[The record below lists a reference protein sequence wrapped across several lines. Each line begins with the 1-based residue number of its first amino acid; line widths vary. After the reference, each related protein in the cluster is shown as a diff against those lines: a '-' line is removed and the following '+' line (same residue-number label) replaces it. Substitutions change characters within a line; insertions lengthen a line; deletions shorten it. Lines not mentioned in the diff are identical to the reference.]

1 MKFQITNSQNYW
13 DNRLSQ
19 QKSETGYWNSTIQEN
34 ISKSESEISQIF
46 HPMNAPKNID
56 LLKMTSI

>member
-46 HPMNAPKNID
+46 HPMNAPK
-56 LLKMTSI
+56 T